1 MGFLDYFGFGNTPS
15 PSTNTNTKSD
25 SFGSYF
31 WPAAITATTELVG
44 ALFQQNAQE
53 KENEKARQE
62 AEKQSALNFERQ
74 KELLALQP
82 GPAGPFTGI
91 TDAQKVQAIQ
101 NQQQLELNS
110 LDQLINAYQRAVL
123 K

>member
-1 MGFLDYFGFGNTPS
+1 MGISDIFSFGGSSS
-15 PSTNTNTKSD
+15 PSTSSGSS

-31 WPAAITATTELVG
+31 WPAAIMATTQLVG
-44 ALFQQNAQE
+44 GLFQQNAQE